1 MVIKE
6 LVTHTRIS
14 LYIPS
19 CAVTLFKALQIMA
32 VYLVMISISFGST
45 IIYASKIQCILLL

>member
-19 CAVTLFKALQIMA
+19 CAETLFKALQIMA